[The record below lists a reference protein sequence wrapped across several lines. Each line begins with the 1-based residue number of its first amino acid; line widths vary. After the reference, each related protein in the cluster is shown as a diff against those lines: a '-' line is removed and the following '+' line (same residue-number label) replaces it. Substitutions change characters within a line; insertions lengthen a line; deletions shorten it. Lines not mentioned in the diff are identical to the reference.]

1 MVVTKVLQIKTGR
14 NLKRAIEYITRDK
27 ATLKL
32 ATEHLAG
39 DEHYSYEIV
48 NGQVMKRLVSGHDL
62 TNVSDPQIIYDDFV
76 LLKESVDAL
85 YNNDTWSD
93 LKNDKR
99 VLAHHIIQS
108 FSPEDNL
115 TPEQVNEIGRKTAL
129 ELTGGNY
136 QFVVATH
143 MDKGHLHNHI
153 IFNTTNEVTLKK
165 FRWQKNTARNL
176 FQISNK
182 HAELYGAKILEPKLR
197 NSYTQYSAWRRKNNY
212 RFEIKERLNFL
223 IKRSLN
229 IRDFLQKAK
238 ALALQV
244 DTSGK
249 YVKYKLSDQPQER
262 PVRDRT
268 LSKKGKYSLD
278 KIKEQIAVNEVVYD
292 LSVIK
297 EKYEEEKA
305 EKQNDFE
312 MRINIE
318 PWQIKHLTSQSIHVP
333 ITFGLDR
340 KGTVSIP
347 ARMID
352 QNEDGT
358 FTAFVKKNDFFYFL
372 NADHSEQNRYIKGT
386 TLIKQLSAQNG
397 ELILTKNKDI
407 ATLNKLVDEYN
418 FLAIN
423 NVTNSKQFEALQNQF
438 LEQLDK
444 TDQTLESL
452 DNKMTYLNKLTG
464 ALSDYQNNIVPS
476 SLSLELLE
484 KSKMDKNTKLEDL
497 QKEIKELQI
506 ERDALKEHRDQI
518 VSDYDFAKEIKQTHE
533 KRKGKTL

>member
-39 DEHYSYEIV
+39 DEHY
-48 NGQVMKRLVSGHDL
+48 
-62 TNVSDPQIIYDDFV
+62 
-76 LLKESVDAL
+76 
-85 YNNDTWSD
+85 
-93 LKNDKR
+93 
-99 VLAHHIIQS
+99 
-108 FSPEDNL
+108 
-115 TPEQVNEIGRKTAL
+115 
-129 ELTGGNY
+129 
-136 QFVVATH
+136 
-143 MDKGHLHNHI
+143 
-153 IFNTTNEVTLKK
+153 
-165 FRWQKNTARNL
+165 
-176 FQISNK
+176 
-182 HAELYGAKILEPKLR
+182 
-197 NSYTQYSAWRRKNNY
+197 
-212 RFEIKERLNFL
+212 
-223 IKRSLN
+223 
-229 IRDFLQKAK
+229 
-238 ALALQV
+238 
-244 DTSGK
+244 
-249 YVKYKLSDQPQER
+249 
-262 PVRDRT
+262 
-268 LSKKGKYSLD
+268 
-278 KIKEQIAVNEVVYD
+278 EVVYD